1 MSKISMSNGE
11 CTRKKHT
18 VKIKVYHTEVVEHTV
33 SVDDYELTGSAED
46 IYTQFVNLQ
55 IRNTK
60 SDDGSTYI
68 VCAQACCT
76 KSVAATGLE
85 PEEINRG

>member
-1 MSKISMSNGE
+1 MSKISMDNGQ

-18 VKIKVYHTEVVEHTV
+18 VRIKVYRTEVTEHTV
-33 SVDDYELTGSAED
+33 AVDDYELTGSVED
-46 IYTQFVNLQ
+46 IYSQYVKLQ
-55 IRNTK
+55 LRDTK
-60 SDDGSTYI
+60 SADGNSYV

>member
-18 VKIKVYHTEVVEHTV
+18 VRIKVYRTEVVEHTV
-33 SVDDYELTGSAED
+33 SVDDYELTGSVED
-46 IYTQFVNLQ
+46 IYSQYVKLQ
-55 IRNTK
+55 LRDTK
-60 SDDGSTYI
+60 SEDGSSYV

>member
-1 MSKISMSNGE
+1 MPKISLDNGE

-18 VKIKVYHTEVVEHTV
+18 VKIKVYHTEVVERTY
-33 SVDDYELTGSAED
+33 SVDDYELTGSVED
-46 IYTQFVNLQ
+46 IYNQYVKLQ
-55 IRNTK
+55 LRDTK
-60 SDDGSTYI
+60 SEDGSTYI